1 MPQLKNKYCI
11 EKMNQREKKIGEG
24 NERQSWVNVEMQMRT
39 VEESKSI
46 DDAKQL
52 GWGVMSVRLRQQSV
66 GRQYEQSILLL
77 P

>member
-1 MPQLKNKYCI
+1 MSQLKNKYCI

-46 DDAKQL
+46 DVAKQL

-66 GRQYEQSILLL
+66 GRQYEQNILLL